1 MSEFADTPGSD
12 ASRRQ
17 AAILERHLPEGF
29 SAEPTVSLGLPD
41 ENPEATEDAEAA
53 DKPPESYPFP
63 TQPTSPQGEASS
75 PALSSVKAVPASA
88 SSQNGE
94 PADSSVVGSVPRIT
108 GSLVATPADAAN
120 TDNVESSLKLQG
132 GDIHRDIFRMK
143 ARANSLRRANTFS
156 HQPSPRL
163 QPSDDLTYPEQREPG
178 GFRRHYLVR
187 QARQRRETGPLIIAN
202 TFVDF
207 LDLYGSFAGEDL
219 EDTDSSD
226 DDDESAIEDGEGPDE
241 HQPLLAA
248 GRSSR
253 PRMARRRSS
262 RRVAREG
269 DASTVKTFFTLLK
282 AFIGTGIM
290 FLPKAFRNGGI
301 LFSSVTLILVSLVNC
316 LCFRLLLDCR
326 ERYGGGYGELGAS
339 IVGPR
344 FRSLILFS
352 IALSQLGFVCAGL
365 IFTAENL
372 FAFLDAVTGG
382 RHNVIL
388 GVPGL
393 IALQLLPLI
402 PLALIRHISKLG
414 PVALIADVFI
424 MVGLVYIWYYD
435 IASLATRGL
444 EPSVMLF
451 NSSSW
456 TLTIGSA
463 IFTFEG
469 IGLILPIQSSM
480 KKPQH
485 FGKLLYFV
493 MFLITIIFTSVG
505 ALCYATFGEDTK
517 IQVISN
523 YPQDSALVNAVQF
536 LYSMAVL
543 AGEPVQLFPA
553 VRILETSFFEER
565 ASGAKNPAI
574 KWKKNAVRTALMVA
588 CVGISMVGA
597 TDLDKFVSLIGSFAC
612 VPLVYIYPA
621 FLHYKGAA
629 KKGWVK
635 VMDIILMV
643 VGLVAMI
650 YTTAMAIFQ
659 WIDG

>member
-1 MSEFADTPGSD
+1 MSEFADTPGSE
-12 ASRRQ
+12 ASKRQ
-17 AAILERHLPEGF
+17 AAILERHLPDGF

-41 ENPEATEDAEAA
+41 EDPEVPNAGEPLVKSPAA
-53 DKPPESYPFP
+53 YPFP
-63 TQPTSPQGEASS
+63 NQPTPPQGATSS
-75 PALSSVKAVPASA
+75 PTSTSHTTAPAQE

-94 PADSSVVGSVPRIT
+94 PADDGVGGPPPRIS
-108 GSLVATPADAAN
+108 GSLTATPTDMADN
-120 TDNVESSLKLQG
+120 ENVESSLKLQG

-156 HQPSPRL
+156 YQPSPRL

-219 EDTDSSD
+219 EDSDSSY
-226 DDDESAIEDGEGPDE
+226 DDESAVEDGEEPSE
-241 HQPLLAA
+241 QQPLLA
-248 GRSSR
+248 GRR
-253 PRMARRRSS
+253 PRVTRRRSS
-262 RRVAREG
+262 RRLAREG

-301 LFSSVTLILVSLVNC
+301 LFSSVTLVSVSLINC

-326 ERYGGGYGELGAS
+326 ERYGGGYGELGAA

-344 FRSLILFS
+344 FRGLILFS

-372 FAFLDAVTGG
+372 WAFLDAVTGG
-382 RHNVIL
+382 RHNVVL

-414 PVALIADVFI
+414 PVALVADVFI
-424 MVGLVYIWYYD
+424 LVGLVYIWYYD

-480 KKPQH
+480 KKPEH

-493 MFLITIIFTSVG
+493 MLLITIIFTSVG

-523 YPQDSALVNAVQF
+523 FPQDSPIVNGVQF

-565 ASGAKNPAI
+565 ASGAKSRAI
-574 KWKKNAVRTALMVA
+574 KWKKNAVRTALMVL
-588 CVGISMVGA
+588 CVGVSMVGA

-629 KKGWVK
+629 ERGWVK
-635 VMDIILMV
+635 IMDIVLMI

-650 YTTAMAIFQ
+650 YTTTMAIFQ
-659 WIDG
+659 WIEN